1 MTLNKSDFMEGEF
14 TGSGRKKERKKEKF
28 LVSRVE
34 TGGGTNYVRV

>member
-14 TGSGRKKERKKEKF
+14 AGSGREEERKKEKF

-34 TGGGTNYVRV
+34 TRGGTNYA